1 MNSVNSSHSKRNP
14 QPLASP
20 SKSSKLNLSSLLH
33 LGRRG
38 RPSRV
43 TKTPPQDSPAAM
55 GIGEA
60 DMSLSMFSAT
70 VKVKLEKDMT
80 DELERSTKKKP
91 PPKLKFELIYVIIDF
106 KRFYKVSLTLVQT
119 SRNQYDASLNKE
131 GNVVGER
138 SIFQGLRADLNKCVF
153 CPKVSICT
161 INLILLPEMGT
172 PKSLL

>member
-1 MNSVNSSHSKRNP
+1 MDSVNSSHSKGNP
-14 QPLASP
+14 QPVESP
-20 SKSSKLNLSSLLH
+20 SKSSKLNLPSFLRLE
-33 LGRRG
+33 RRG
-38 RPSRV
+38 GPSRI
-43 TKTPPQDSPAAM
+43 TKTPPKDSPPAM

-60 DMSLSMFSAT
+60 DMSLSRFSAT
-70 VKVKLEKDMT
+70 VKVKLEKKMT

-91 PPKLKFELIYVIIDF
+91 PSKLKFELIYVIIDF
-106 KRFYKVSLTLVQT
+106 KQFYYVSLTLVQT

-131 GNVVGER
+131 GNVVGAR

-161 INLILLPEMGT
+161 IDLILLPEMGT